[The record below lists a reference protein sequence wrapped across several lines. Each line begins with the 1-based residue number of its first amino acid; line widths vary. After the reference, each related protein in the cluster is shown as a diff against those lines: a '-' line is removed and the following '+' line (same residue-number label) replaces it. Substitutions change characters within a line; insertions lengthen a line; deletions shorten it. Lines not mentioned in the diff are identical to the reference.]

1 MCCRRRSI
9 RAFGRGKSTP
19 TLRRS
24 CRPCVTSSAGISS
37 APLVARGGDTMSEA
51 LAETVMQE
59 EGTTPQRQGDP
70 CVLVIF
76 GASGD
81 LTRRLLVPSL
91 YHLVLDNLLT
101 EHFAVV
107 GGAGRESSQR

>member
-9 RAFGRGKSTP
+9 RASGRVKSTP

-24 CRPCVTSSAGISS
+24 CRPCVTSSAGTSS
-37 APLVARGGDTMSEA
+37 APLAAKGEDTMSEP
-51 LAETVMQE
+51 LAGTAMQE
-59 EGTTPQRQGDP
+59 DGTTPQRQGDP

-91 YHLVLDNLLT
+91 YNLAHDKLLT
-101 EHFAVV
+101 EKFVVV
-107 GGAGRESSQR
+107 GVARNETKH